1 MIKVITYGTF
11 DTFHYGHFFLLERA
25 KSLGNHLTVAIST
38 DEFNLKEKNKTAK
51 LKFSDRSRIIKELSF
66 VDAIHAENSWDQKI
80 DDIKNLKIDVFT
92 IGEDWKGKFDYLK
105 SYCEVVYLPR
115 TKDVSSTLIRG
126 Y

>member
-38 DEFNLKEKNKTAK
+38 DEFNLKEKGKTAK
-51 LKFSDRSRIIKELSF
+51 LKFSDRSRIIKNLSF
-66 VDAIHAENSWDQKI
+66 VDEIYSEKSWDQKVY
-80 DDIKNLKIDVFT
+80 DIKKLNIDVFT
-92 IGEDWKGKFDYLK
+92 IGDDWEGKFDYLK
-105 SYCEVVYLPR
+105 AYCEVVYLSR